1 LHEGN
6 RMGWLEEQVVL
17 VTGGGSGLGRAIVA
31 RFIGEGARVGVLERA
46 PEKIRQLEAD
56 FGDKVIAVH
65 GDVAELADNER
76 AVREAVA
83 KFGRLDCFIG
93 NAGIWDFS
101 MSVLELPAERI
112 GAAFDEIF
120 AINVKALLFGA
131 KAAVPALL
139 ATSGNMIFTL
149 SNAALYPS
157 GGGPLYTS
165 SKHAA
170 VGLLRQLAYELAP
183 RVRVNGVAPSGF
195 ASDLRGP
202 AALGLQGKRMLD
214 LRSPQELAT
223 VFPLEFLP
231 EAADYAGQYVLLA
244 SRDHART
251 TTGAIIAADLGL
263 GIRGIRR
270 PNAGLCR

>member
-1 LHEGN
+1 
-6 RMGWLEEQVVL
+6 MGWLEGDVAL

-31 RFIGEGARVGVLERA
+31 RFLDEGARVGVLERA
-46 PEKIRQLEAD
+46 PDKILKLQTD
-56 FGDKVIAVH
+56 FGDKVIAIQ
-65 GDVAELADNER
+65 GDVTQLADNDR
-76 AVREAVA
+76 VVREVVA
-83 KFGRLDCFIG
+83 RFGRLDCFIG

-101 MSVLELPAERI
+101 ASLLDLPVERI

-131 KAAVPALL
+131 KAAIPALL
-139 ATSGNMIFTL
+139 ATTGNIIFTL

-170 VGLLRQLAYELAP
+170 VGLVRQLAYELAP

-202 AALGLQGKRMLD
+202 VALGLEEKRMLD

-223 VFPLEFLP
+223 VFPLEFFP
-231 EAADYAGQYVLLA
+231 EAADYTGQYVLLA
-244 SRDHART
+244 SRDQART
-251 TTGAIIAADLGL
+251 TTGAIIAADVGL